1 MLGEKL
7 YDNVVKE
14 LKKRQRGLNRENY
27 GLYLEGQDYSFSEM
41 MTKTT
46 YVRLVS
52 PKYKTEI
59 QGTLLDRNS
68 DSPNYFEKNHW
79 TDSTRGKVPPPGI
92 TSVRTAYVGEGATIN
107 TIKEASIEMKVF
119 SNEQYDKIVPEFV
132 RIGTILYL
140 EFGWSNPQ
148 IDILRAQAVPRDFL
162 VKTRNEQT
170 GRYDVSMDFTKAQT
184 FPEEFAINTNGN
196 SDVLVGTVSNY
207 SAKLNQQGGY
217 DISIDLKTSGHGLY
231 HSSTNKNR
239 PQSIPILNENS
250 AEGDTFAVSPIDE
263 RNGLILLS
271 KIKENIQEVFS
282 IKDSFNFQ
290 IKDKDGNLKH
300 NASQASVFYSRTKET
315 EDKLKD
321 LINALEN
328 KGFYVE
334 KIEPAKETKTEYQDR
349 GRRTAKVKRVVYKGG
364 LAGFTAIHKTRDLII
379 SLVKG
384 DDTKIGKEITKD
396 GEGKEQESVSSFYIN
411 YYVSVKYAED
421 NILTRLF
428 GTADLDSSRIVSGV
442 RSLRCSTELT
452 ENFKFPDDNTNAVL
466 ESNLMLTHSQLIPI
480 NFSDCLINTEA
491 MKAILS
497 RSILGVFE
505 SDSEEENIIFKEYSK
520 SLGKTLDRAFPFFID
535 TVPQSSENSDNEK
548 IKNPNHVMAKIRNMY
563 VNVNLIQDAFLG
575 TANRNFCDRNF
586 YPTTK
591 DYQQEGFDDD
601 PWYKL
606 FWAGNDNVTYF
617 QDQGVTFDKMSC
629 VGTLREGLE
638 NMYNTISSNFHGFP
652 NFEVGGNVF
661 LPGFLSVYDLRNV
674 KTNDYFRFEVFSKN
688 SIVKSLELNSKV
700 PKNVELAATIGATT
714 KFDLSDALGGVN
726 SGLKAELLYDIKEEA
741 DGEEESNYNPLQASS
756 FGSTNY
762 IEQYENI
769 SPNELTSFITS
780 INPGDSPG
788 QIEFVITEAIQA
800 GRLPQYKDYS
810 KDQIKELTLSVYD
823 GKTTLEFSDQT
834 SYDGQ
839 GEVEMFSDA
848 SFNYL
853 EVRREKYN
861 DSFLGIAPDFVK
873 QNRPAQEDSNT
884 NKKSNAQ
891 KVRDKY
897 PNINVGLTE
906 ISDVM
911 DRLFIL
917 GGSIKYTTATELKD
931 GASIEETSDGVQ
943 ISNIPV
949 QEIDGTAA
957 YAALEQFKVLR
968 GTISKPMAGSRKVGY
983 MQVNTHSDYQAY
995 MDQII
1000 YNDNVQSLEKLNNTI
1015 SYFELS
1021 FKIDG
1026 ISGILPGQ
1034 AFTVSYL
1041 PDIVDRNFFF
1051 IVKNIEQELTE
1062 SGWETSITALMRR
1075 RNMPMPKEKSKLKI
1089 KTEKKKKQTKKII
1102 TQKPTP
1108 KPPNP
1113 SPPLPMPERPRVT
1126 FPSEEEDIADDLVL
1140 EELEFE
1146 DFSNLDEPPPP
1157 PPPPP
1162 PIERPDIPIPPDEE
1176 DIADDVD
1183 VEPLDFDFPTFE
1195 DWEVPP
1201 PPQPFIPYQMVE
1213 NDTANIVL
1221 SMVDGAASIEPFK
1234 DAPKQDIKI
1243 FPKGRPNSHPIIF
1256 SMGVTDVLS
1265 IQEFQNIRR
1274 SYFDAFGK
1282 DPEELLNRLYTR
1294 FTYNDTMREKD
1305 QDKTNFGE
1313 WDKREKTYFYVANRK
1328 DKDGKTMVDKLT
1340 ELQNSLRAA
1349 GNDPNNETGID
1360 NDFLNDAINA
1370 MLNQP
1375 ERTKLTVLKQKE
1387 NIKIKKRR
1395 KAVIDPS
1402 TRQPQDDPPPNNKP
1416 KKKKPKPQPKPTSF
1430 YGGLAWQNNLLYRV
1444 VPKWK
1449 TLGAVLGKKDASI
1462 TQADRNRVIQQ
1473 GTYYKN
1479 EIMYGGT
1486 KETGPENAV
1495 PFPVRKEFWDS
1506 MIEKPEPGGSSSKSQ
1521 KGRCRESESFL
1532 KNDNSYKYLERLKGP
1547 RVANSVQTY
1556 QKRF

>member
-7 YDNVVKE
+7 YSNVTE
-14 LKKRQRGLNRENY
+14 ELNRRSGSLDRQNY
-27 GLYLEGQDYSFSEM
+27 GRYLEGNSLNYSFSEM

-52 PKYKTEI
+52 PLYRTEI

-68 DSPNYFEKNHW
+68 DDVNYFNKTHW
-79 TDSTRGKVPPPGI
+79 TDSTRGQIPPPGI

-107 TIKEASIEMKVF
+107 TIKEATIELKVY
-119 SNEQYDKIVPEFV
+119 SNEQYDKVVPEFV
-132 RIGTILYL
+132 RIGRILYL
-140 EFGWSNPQ
+140 EFGWSNPR

-162 VKTRNEQT
+162 VRT
-170 GRYDVSMDFTKAQT
+170 GPDSVAMNFTQAQT

-196 SDVLVGTVSNY
+196 SDVFVGTVSNY

-217 DISIDLKTSGHGLY
+217 DITIDLKTSGYGLY
-231 HSSTNKNR
+231 HSSTNKNK
-239 PQSIPILNENS
+239 PQSIPIINENTS
-250 AEGDTFAVSPIDE
+250 EGDTFQVAPIDE
-263 RNGLILLS
+263 RNGVILLS

-282 IKDSFNFQ
+282 IKNAFTFEIRDS
-290 IKDKDGNLKH
+290 DGKEKY
-300 NASQASVFYSRTKET
+300 NAPQSSVYYSRVNET
-315 EDKLKD
+315 DQKLKTM
-321 LINALEN
+321 INILEG

-334 KIEPAKETKTEYQDR
+334 PIMKTFKASMAVTPR
-349 GRRTAKVKRVVYKGG
+349 GAVSMDLYNEMKAEVESTAI
-364 LAGFTAIHKTRDLII
+364 GFTAIHKTRDLII
-379 SLVKG
+379 CMTKG
-384 DDTKIGKEITKD
+384 SRVKIGKEIKKNKK
-396 GEGKEQESVSSFYIN
+396 GKAQETVDSFYIN

-442 RSLRCSTELT
+442 RSLRVSTELN

-466 ESNLMLTHSQLIPI
+466 ESNLMLTHSQLIPM
-480 NFSDCLINTEA
+480 NFTDCLINTEA
-491 MKAILS
+491 MKAVLD
-497 RSILGVFE
+497 RSVLGVYE
-505 SDSEEENIIFKEYSK
+505 SDDDDENSLFKGYTK
-520 SLGKTLDRAFPFFID
+520 SLSKTLERAFPFIID
-535 TVPQSSENSDNEK
+535 SVPTKSDTSLNKK
-548 IKNPNHVMAKIRNMY
+548 ITNPNHVMAKIRNMY
-563 VNVNLIQDAFLG
+563 VNVNVIQDAFLG

-591 DYQQEGFDDD
+591 DYQLEGYDND

-638 NMYNTISSNFHGFP
+638 NMYNTISANFHNFP

-674 KTNDYFRFEVFSKN
+674 KTNDYFKFEVFSKD
-688 SIVKSLELNSKV
+688 SIVKSLELNSKI
-700 PKNVELAATIGATT
+700 PKNVELAATIGAST
-714 KFDLSDALGGVN
+714 KFDLTDALGGVN
-726 SGLKAELLYDIKEEA
+726 SGLKAELLYDIDEEKRVTPEA
-741 DGEEESNYNPLQASS
+741 RYNPLQAAS

-769 SPNELTSFITS
+769 SPNELTSFVTS

-788 QIEFVITEAIQA
+788 QIEFVINEGIKA
-800 GRLPQYKDYS
+800 GRLPQYKDMS
-810 KDQIKELTLSVYD
+810 QDQIKELTLSVYD
-823 GKTTLEFSDQT
+823 GNTTIEFSDQT

-853 EVRREKYN
+853 EVRRTAYN

-873 QNRPAQEDSNT
+873 QNRPAEEDSDT
-884 NKKSNAQ
+884 NKKTNAQ

-897 PNINVGLTE
+897 PKINVGLTA
-906 ISDVM
+906 IGDVM

-931 GASIEETSDGVQ
+931 GPSIEETSDGIQ
-943 ISNIPV
+943 ITGIPV
-949 QEIDGTAA
+949 QEIDGTVATA
-957 YAALEQFKVLR
+957 TLDQFKVLR
-968 GTISKPMAGSRKVGY
+968 GTSSKPMQGSRKVSFI
-983 MQVNTHSDYQAY
+983 QVNTHSDYQGY

-1041 PDIVDRNFFF
+1041 PDIVARNFFF

-1062 SGWETSITALMRR
+1062 SGWETTITALMRR
-1075 RNMPMPKEKSKLKI
+1075 REMPLPQEKSKLKT
-1089 KTEKKKKQTKKII
+1089 KTEKKKKQTKKKMQ
-1102 TQKPTP
+1102 QKPTP
-1108 KPPNP
+1108 KPKVD
-1113 SPPLPMPERPRVT
+1113 PPLPMPERPRT
-1126 FPSEEEDIADDLVL
+1126 PIPSEEEDILPDEVL
-1140 EELEFE
+1140 EPLEFE
-1146 DFSNLDEPPPP
+1146 DFSDLPEPPPP

-1162 PIERPDIPIPPDEE
+1162 PIERPAIPVPPDEE

-1183 VEPLDFDFPTFE
+1183 IEPLDFDFPTFD

-1201 PPQPFIPYQMVE
+1201 PPQPFVPYQMVE

-1221 SMVDGAASIEPFK
+1221 SMVDGAASIEPFAN
-1234 DAPKQDIKI
+1234 APKQDIKI
-1243 FPKGRPNSHPIIF
+1243 YPKGRPNSHPIIF

-1274 SYFDAFGK
+1274 SYFEAFGK
-1282 DPEELLNRLYTR
+1282 DPEQLLNRLYTR
-1294 FTYNDTMREKD
+1294 FTYNDTMRDKD
-1305 QDKTNFGE
+1305 KDKKNFGE

-1328 DKDGKTMVDKLT
+1328 DEDGKSMVDKLT
-1340 ELQNSLRAA
+1340 ELQNSLKAA
-1349 GNDPNNETGID
+1349 GNDPANDTGLN

-1375 ERTKLTVLKQKE
+1375 ERTKLTVLKEKK

-1395 KAVIDPS
+1395 KAIVDPS
-1402 TRQPQDDPPPNNKP
+1402 TRQPQDDPPPNPKP
-1416 KKKKPKPQPKPTSF
+1416 KKKKPKPEPKPTSF

-1449 TLGAVLGKKDASI
+1449 TLGAVLGKKDNSI
-1462 TQADRNRVIQQ
+1462 TQADRTRVIQQ

-1479 EIMYGGT
+1479 EIMYGGP
-1486 KETGPENAV
+1486 KEAGPESAV
-1495 PFPVRKEFWDS
+1495 PFDIRRTFWDS
-1506 MIEKPEPGGSSSKSQ
+1506 MIEKPEPNGHSSKSQ

-1547 RVANSVQTY
+1547 KVSDSVKTY